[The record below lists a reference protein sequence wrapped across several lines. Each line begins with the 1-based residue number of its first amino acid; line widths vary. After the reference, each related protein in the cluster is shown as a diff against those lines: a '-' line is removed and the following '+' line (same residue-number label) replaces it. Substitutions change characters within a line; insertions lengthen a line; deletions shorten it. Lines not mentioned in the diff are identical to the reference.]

1 MTELEPCK
9 VDSLAMNHPVGI
21 PPFHN
26 FSQNI
31 LHHLMHYS
39 DEMRKELIQELIN
52 IWNGVE
58 GC

>member
-1 MTELEPCK
+1 MSEWVFCGHLSK
-9 VDSLAMNHPVGI
+9 DSSHIGI